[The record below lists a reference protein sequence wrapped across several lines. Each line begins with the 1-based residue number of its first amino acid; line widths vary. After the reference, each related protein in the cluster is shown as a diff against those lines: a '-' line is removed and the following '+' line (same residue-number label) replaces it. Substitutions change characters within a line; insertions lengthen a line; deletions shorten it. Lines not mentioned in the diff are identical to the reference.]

1 MVQCR
6 KIPID
11 LKTLVLCGLLLA
23 AKWAVAQQTVE
34 KFYKDPELQKEV
46 APRKASYKKTEIL
59 QPDGSSTVFVVN
71 LATDCVI
78 REEYYSNN
86 KPSGV
91 WVRRSAECNPLR
103 IRDFTK
109 LVYAGAAS
117 KPGGGDES
125 VVVIAQVMPR
135 FGENDL
141 EVHSYLASQLQYP
154 EEAKEA
160 GESGTVYIRFIVQ
173 ADGSVKMDAILKG
186 ITPVLDLE
194 AWEAIESM
202 PAWKPAEAEGKPVSV
217 AMILPIKFTLR

>member
-1 MVQCR
+1 M
-6 KIPID
+6 
-11 LKTLVLCGLLLA
+11 KTLVLCGLLLA

-46 APRKASYKKTEIL
+46 APGKASYKKTEIM
-59 QPDGSSTVFVVN
+59 QPDGSITVFVAN

-91 WVRRSAECNPLR
+91 WVRRSAACDPLR
-103 IRDFTK
+103 VRDFTK
-109 LVYAGAAS
+109 LVYAGAGS
-117 KPGGGDES
+117 QPVGGYES
-125 VVVIAQVMPR
+125 GVLIPQVMPR

-141 EVHSYLASQLQYP
+141 AVHSYLASQVQYP
-154 EEAKEA
+154 EEAIEA

-186 ITPVLDLE
+186 AHPMLDLE

-202 PAWKPAEAEGKPVSV
+202 PAWKPAEDEGKPVS
-217 AMILPIKFTLR
+217 AALTLPIKFTLR